1 MTDYGVAIGITIIV
15 ISLMATYFY
24 KHLQRL
30 DKKFE
35 DEREEKKLDREQKT
49 RHDEL
54 MLVAEKDKLEAERET
69 RKTYLSMTNELKKTT
84 QMQAEIL
91 RNQSEQL
98 KSYSERINGNT
109 KAINEHNQIFISHIQ
124 KTGDRF
130 DCVDSQLVSIVGM
143 LEEIKHSTSDLVTKA
158 DLSKVQ
164 NGLDEYI
171 KSKK

>member
-69 RKTYLSMTNELKKTT
+69 RKT
-84 QMQAEIL
+84 
-91 RNQSEQL
+91 
-98 KSYSERINGNT
+98 
-109 KAINEHNQIFISHIQ
+109 
-124 KTGDRF
+124 
-130 DCVDSQLVSIVGM
+130 
-143 LEEIKHSTSDLVTKA
+143 
-158 DLSKVQ
+158 
-164 NGLDEYI
+164 
-171 KSKK
+171 